1 MNKTDAFGYFGVTAA
16 NVRWSWSAA
25 DDRTVVLACWR
36 DGFNRDPFSVNGQV
50 VYTFGP
56 LTPSRHPGFV
66 DFIEHVQSA
75 IASGGIVRAVIIHAK
90 DTTAT
95 PREVEKCDV
104 LKNYALKILDFDP
117 ETGALIAKRIPMM
130 DQPSEAAA

>member
-1 MNKTDAFGYFGVTAA
+1 
-16 NVRWSWSAA
+16 
-25 DDRTVVLACWR
+25 
-36 DGFNRDPFSVNGQV
+36 
-50 VYTFGP
+50 
-56 LTPSRHPGFV
+56 
-66 DFIEHVQSA
+66 
-75 IASGGIVRAVIIHAK
+75 VIIHAK